1 MEPLKDYCRKIPYLR
16 IQIRKRRKTTNRDA
30 KEQRNYCPSDFHLVQ
45 IAAQML
51 ACSILPP

>member
-1 MEPLKDYCRKIPYLR
+1 MEPLKDYRRKILYLR

-51 ACSILPP
+51 PRSILPP